1 MQNLAFDA
9 GRKGRFATVEKLLT
23 VAGIADDQPGAP
35 YWVAA
40 VSTKIGDGAPT
51 WVEIKM
57 TKSKGDHLIPIGF
70 VSPAAELDG
79 MLGSQSGG
87 IALLSSGDLWMNGQ
101 LKQRGF
107 KQFRSSDV
115 RAKRASKTP
124 PVGRA

>member
-1 MQNLAFDA
+1 
-9 GRKGRFATVEKLLT
+9 
-23 VAGIADDQPGAP
+23 
-35 YWVAA
+35 
-40 VSTKIGDGAPT
+40 
-51 WVEIKM
+51 M